1 MSGRQLRF
9 CSTICSRSR
18 PVLVIIL
25 KSLVLA
31 FLAIALAVLGTICL
45 LFPERLQQMDARD
58 AETGLRAQF
67 PSVKRYV
74 LSSEYLVT
82 TRIGGVICYIIA
94 VVCVIGIVHPGH
106 LPVK

>member
-1 MSGRQLRF
+1 M
-9 CSTICSRSR
+9 
-18 PVLVIIL
+18 IIL

-31 FLAIALAVLGTICL
+31 ILAVALAMLGTICL

-58 AETGLRAQF
+58 AETGLRAKF

-74 LSSEYLVT
+74 MSNEYLVNK
-82 TRIGGVICYIIA
+82 RITGVICYIIA
-94 VVCVIGIVHPGH
+94 VVCVIGIFHPGH